1 MITIDQ
7 ITEIGRFNQPHGIKG
22 EINAVVFDGVDLAEL
37 SCVVLD
43 IEGIYVPFF
52 MSGLRQRGVN
62 SYLVTIEGIENE
74 LKAASIA
81 NKVIYALRD
90 EIADNDNEN
99 GEEGYY
105 ADDFIGFQIKST
117 DKALNGIVSDIDDST
132 DNVLFVVTAE
142 NGKTHLIPVADE
154 MIVEIDADDKSIVVE
169 LPIGLLDL

>member
-1 MITIDQ
+1 M
-7 ITEIGRFNQPHGIKG
+7 
-22 EINAVVFDGVDLAEL
+22 
-37 SCVVLD
+37 
-43 IEGIYVPFF
+43 PFF

-62 SYLVTIEGIENE
+62 SYLVTIDGIENE

-132 DNVLFVVTAE
+132 DNVLFIVTAE

>member
-62 SYLVTIEGIENE
+62 SYLVTIDGIENE

-105 ADDFIGFQIKST
+105 ADYIKIG
-117 DKALNGIVSDIDDST
+117 
-132 DNVLFVVTAE
+132 
-142 NGKTHLIPVADE
+142 
-154 MIVEIDADDKSIVVE
+154 
-169 LPIGLLDL
+169 